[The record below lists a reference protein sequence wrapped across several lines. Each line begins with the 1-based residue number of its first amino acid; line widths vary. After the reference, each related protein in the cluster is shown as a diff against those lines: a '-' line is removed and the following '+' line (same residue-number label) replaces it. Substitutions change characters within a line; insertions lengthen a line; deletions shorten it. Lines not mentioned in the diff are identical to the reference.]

1 MLTGLGPVEK
11 TLRILE
17 EKAER
22 LYTLSSGSSHE
33 RSRYVS
39 SRDCRKTLPRSE
51 HDLINH
57 CVVSQSVTS
66 YTPPNS
72 MGRQEDVQYQRGR
85 SLRLCTLLPGTINQT
100 TNSSSI
106 SAYDR
111 EDLCDIIDTAIE
123 AFPLELLNTEVDET
137 QTLPIRVEGSKE
149 FVAAQLTLLEDY
161 KDIFK
166 SNVNPIAAYIEPFTL
181 VVDESQWGHL

>member
-1 MLTGLGPVEK
+1 MPEGDLIFSLTFVSESKKLLQFSLRSTIVETQVDLIIGLPTIRQLNLLRHMPSQFFSGEVLTKMLTGLGPVEK

-17 EKAER
+17 AKAER

-39 SRDCRKTLPRSE
+39 SRECRKTLPRSE

-72 MGRQEDVQYQRGR
+72 MGRQEDVQYQRAR
-85 SLRLCTLLPGTINQT
+85 SLRLCTLLPGSINQT
-100 TNSSSI
+100 KNSSLI
-106 SAYDR
+106 STYDR
-111 EDLCDIIDTAIE
+111 
-123 AFPLELLNTEVDET
+123 
-137 QTLPIRVEGSKE
+137 
-149 FVAAQLTLLEDY
+149 
-161 KDIFK
+161 
-166 SNVNPIAAYIEPFTL
+166 
-181 VVDESQWGHL
+181 